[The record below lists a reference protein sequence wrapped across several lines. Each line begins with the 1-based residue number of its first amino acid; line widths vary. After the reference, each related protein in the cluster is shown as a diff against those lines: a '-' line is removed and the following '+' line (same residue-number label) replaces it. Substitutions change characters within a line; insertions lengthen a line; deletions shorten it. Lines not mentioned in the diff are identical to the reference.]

1 MAPRRSA
8 SSASPQGG
16 AASGPTEPDPRR
28 PLGHVGGT
36 RRALLLGLVAAAALP
51 LHAQTAK
58 PLQVVAS
65 FSILA
70 DMTRELAGDAAQV
83 TALVGPNAD
92 AHVFEPTPA
101 DAQRLAR
108 ADLVIVNGLHFE
120 GWIDRLVRNSG
131 YRGPV
136 VVASTGIAPR
146 RLGPGVDPH
155 AWQSLANAQ
164 RYVENIRAALV
175 AAAPMRAAAIDA
187 RAKDYAAR
195 LAALDARAHAA
206 FDAIP
211 REQRRVVSTHDAFG
225 YFGDAFGITFI
236 SPRGW
241 NTDSEASAASVASVI
256 RQVRLHEAR
265 ALFVE
270 NITDRR
276 SIERIAQET
285 GARVG
290 GVLYSDALSLPGKG
304 ADTYLSLYEHNVQ
317 VIAGALRAAST
328 R

>member
-1 MAPRRSA
+1 MKRLRLLTLA
-8 SSASPQGG
+8 
-16 AASGPTEPDPRR
+16 
-28 PLGHVGGT
+28 L
-36 RRALLLGLVAAAALP
+36 ALLAPALP
-51 LHAQTAK
+51 LSAQTTK

-70 DMTRELAGDAAQV
+70 DMAREVAGDAAQV
-83 TALVGPNAD
+83 HALVGPNAD

-101 DAQRLAR
+101 DAQRLAK

-120 GWIDRLVRNSG
+120 GWIDRLVRASG
-131 YRGPV
+131 YRGKV
-136 VVASTGIAPR
+136 VEATQGITPR
-146 RLGPGVDPH
+146 RVGRSVDPH
-155 AWQSLANAQ
+155 AWQSPANAQ

-175 AAAPMRAAAIDA
+175 AAAPAQAAAIDA
-187 RAKDYAAR
+187 RAKAYSAR
-195 LAALDARAHAA
+195 IADLDARSRTALE
-206 FDAIP
+206 AIP

-225 YFGDAFGITFI
+225 YLGEAYGITFI
-236 SPRGW
+236 APRSW
-241 NTDSEASAASVASVI
+241 NTDSEASAAGVAAVI
-256 RQVRLHEAR
+256 RQVRLHQAR

-290 GVLYSDALSLPGKG
+290 GTLYSDALSAPGQG
-304 ADTYLSLYEHNVQ
+304 AATYLEMMAHNVEA
-317 VIAGALRAAST
+317 IAGALRAAAA

>member
-1 MAPRRSA
+1 M
-8 SSASPQGG
+8 
-16 AASGPTEPDPRR
+16 R
-28 PLGHVGGT
+28 PL
-36 RRALLLGLVAAAALP
+36 RRLACALALALALALAP
-51 LHAQTAK
+51 PTQAQTAR

-70 DMTRELAGDAAQV
+70 DMTREIAGDAAQV
-83 TALVGPNAD
+83 HSLVGANAD

-120 GWIDRLVRNSG
+120 GWIDRLVRSSG
-131 YRGPV
+131 YRGPLV
-136 VVASTGIAPR
+136 EAAKGIAPR
-146 RLGPGVDPH
+146 RLGRGVDPH
-155 AWQSLANAQ
+155 AWQSLVNAQ

-175 AAAPMRAAAIDA
+175 AAAPAQATAIDA
-187 RAKDYAAR
+187 RARAYSTRIAE
-195 LAALDARAHAA
+195 LDERTRAA
-206 FDAIP
+206 FEAIP
-211 REQRRVVSTHDAFG
+211 REQRRVVTTHDAFG
-225 YFGDAFGITFI
+225 YLGDAYGITFI
-236 SPRGW
+236 APRSW
-241 NTDSEASAASVASVI
+241 NTDSEASAAAVAAVI
-256 RQVRLHEAR
+256 REVRRHEAR

-290 GVLYSDALSLPGKG
+290 GTLYSDALSAPGKG
-304 ADTYLSLYEHNVQ
+304 ADTYLKLFEHNVQ
-317 VIAGALRAAST
+317 SLAGALQATAA